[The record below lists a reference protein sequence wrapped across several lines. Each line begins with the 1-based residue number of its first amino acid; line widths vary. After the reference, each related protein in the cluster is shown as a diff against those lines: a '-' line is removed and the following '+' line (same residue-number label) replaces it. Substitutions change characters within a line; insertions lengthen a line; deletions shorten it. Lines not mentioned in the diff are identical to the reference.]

1 MEKWIDTHAH
11 YNSRM
16 INSKSLIENMFN
28 FTDKIITLGTSTKTN
43 FETLKLISLHE
54 NLYGMIGFFP
64 GDAFELEE
72 DFVGKQKAEENWLI
86 FTKQLMNQKIV
97 GIGEIGLD
105 CHHNSFGYG
114 KQKIKGTKAIEYQ
127 KKYLKKQLDFAQ
139 ELNVPVSLHSRDAK
153 EITKEIFDNYKELK
167 GVMHCFSYDTET
179 VKYYLDK
186 GLYIGVGG
194 TLTYKNNNILR
205 EAIKNVPLN
214 RILLETDA
222 PYLTPEPYRR
232 DINNSIYIQYVISKL
247 AEIKELSEEE
257 VIKQTNKN
265 AYELF
270 KFGEK

>member
-1 MEKWIDTHAH
+1 MIDTHSHLFDEAFNMDLKECIDRC
-11 YNSRM
+11 YRENVNK
-16 INSKSLIENMFN
+16 IVLVGFSKETNM
-28 FTDKIITLGTSTKTN
+28 LAQ
-43 FETLKLISLHE
+43 KLSKEYDIFYPTAGIHPSE
-54 NLYGMIGFFP
+54 ADSDY
-64 GDAFELEE
+64 LEQLAYLE
-72 DFVGKQKAEENWLI
+72 DFINNNKVYA
-86 FTKQLMNQKIV
+86 
-97 GIGEIGLD
+97 IGECGLD
-105 CHHNSFGYG
+105 YYW
-114 KQKIKGTKAIEYQ
+114 TKDNMEYQ
-127 KKYLKKQLDFAQ
+127 KALFKGQIEMSIKYDL
-139 ELNVPVSLHSRDAK
+139 PIIIHMRDASNDTYELLK
-153 EITKEIFDNYKELK
+153 EYKGKIK

-247 AEIKELSEEE
+247 AEIKELSEGE